1 MVEADG
7 RTALIFA
14 SERSGSDGIGRPAGM
29 AGKREPIVSTGR
41 FSSATA
47 IELATTAIR
56 KPGKR
61 GANLRSATMIARALA
76 PTPMVAQ
83 LALGSA
89 PRYACHLGRKSA
101 GTLSIARQRKSF
113 TWLEAMITAIP
124 AVKQVDRK
132 SDGKGKSVAVSVDL
146 VGGSIIK

>member
-1 MVEADG
+1 MYSACTTLSLPVSLRFLVKSDV
-7 RTALIFA
+7 RVVLIFG
-14 SERSGSDGIGRPAGM
+14 SGRSGNDGVGEHAGM
-29 AGKREPIVSTGR
+29 AGKRGPLLSTGR
-41 FSSATA
+41 FISATA

-61 GANLRSATMIARALA
+61 GANLRSATMLARALA

-101 GTLSIARQRKSF
+101 RSEERRVGKEVVSTGRARWS
-113 TWLEAMITAIP
+113 P
-124 AVKQVDRK
+124 
-132 SDGKGKSVAVSVDL
+132 SH
-146 VGGSIIK
+146 

>member
-1 MVEADG
+1 MPSATTADSSASIPARNAMVKADG

-83 LALGSA
+83 LALGSEI
-89 PRYACHLGRKSA
+89 GRA
-101 GTLSIARQRKSF
+101 H
-113 TWLEAMITAIP
+113 
-124 AVKQVDRK
+124 V
-132 SDGKGKSVAVSVDL
+132 
-146 VGGSIIK
+146 